1 MAIRIVW
8 GKRNCSTMVAIV
20 SDQISGSDENDSAS
34 RIKRATEA
42 GGIYTAPIATLR
54 IRAADK
60 NKAFNK

>member
-1 MAIRIVW
+1 
-8 GKRNCSTMVAIV
+8 MVAIV
-20 SDQISGSDENDSAS
+20 SDQISRSDENDSAS
-34 RIKRATEA
+34 RIKRATET